1 MVYIFCTIPS
11 GGEIS
16 EVVDVELLDGI
27 GVGYSD
33 VWLSASVE
41 LESTIVVFD
50 YGLEI
55 TSPDVFYEAY

>member
-1 MVYIFCTIPS
+1 MFRGNHSGSVVYIFCTIPS

-33 VWLSASVE
+33 V
-41 LESTIVVFD
+41 
-50 YGLEI
+50 
-55 TSPDVFYEAY
+55 